1 MEFFITL
8 ISLSL
13 SLIAAF
19 ISSATLW
26 LTLLKRGRLICLRPQ
41 SFNIGRY
48 SSRDTSAP
56 YQILLRQLFIA
67 TTGPKLF
74 FIEQLYI
81 ELRRSTSVQQ
91 FNIWV
96 YGKQKDLVRGSGVKI
111 GHDGLNADHYFL
123 LSKNIK
129 SYAFDSGN
137 YKLELYAKLWGRKDA
152 IVLTECSF
160 AINTEQSR
168 ALTSGKQSLNFDWNN
183 EEKNYTPS
191 FGEQYEDDRSH
202 LLAQ

>member
-96 YGKQKDLVRGSGVKI
+96 YGKQKDLVREIASVTLIFMWGEIFYLVCCRYII
-111 GHDGLNADHYFL
+111 GIEN
-123 LSKNIK
+123 
-129 SYAFDSGN
+129 
-137 YKLELYAKLWGRKDA
+137 R
-152 IVLTECSF
+152 
-160 AINTEQSR
+160 
-168 ALTSGKQSLNFDWNN
+168 
-183 EEKNYTPS
+183 
-191 FGEQYEDDRSH
+191 
-202 LLAQ
+202 